1 MARRLMIVS
10 AVFVVLHVTIRLTLG
25 PSALGSFLGNVLQ
38 VTASGIAA
46 AMAVGAAR
54 RGQGLSKSLWLLIGF
69 GWVTWGIAN
78 VGWMFHELALGTS
91 PEPLSFV
98 RFLFDIQGAFFAMA
112 LFLDD
117 ERDSTKLDLATILD
131 FLQIGIIYFLI
142 YLGVYFVP
150 SLSLDHKGALLREQE
165 LMLFENATL
174 VALAFL
180 RAGIARSAETKKL
193 YGRFAIFLAAYFTT
207 AQVAQYL
214 QYLHESPTGTFL
226 DLAWTLPLLAA
237 AYWAATWEPA
247 PNEAGTPVLR
257 PKSTGGMLFR
267 NAMFAL
273 GPLIVMLLTSQLG
286 PGWKPVRLTVLGI
299 SILCY
304 AARMALNEHRQTK
317 NAELVNRQMQAMDSS
332 VDGMAI
338 VDAQGTYVYVNSE
351 YARMCGQGRAEEML
365 GRRWREVSI
374 QPEAVRTEDA
384 IREGLAKRGKWFGE
398 MTLLD
403 KEGRALPVEM
413 AVTAMSAGG
422 VVCVSRDLTERV
434 RAQKA
439 QKEAESKY
447 QMIVERVAAISYI
460 AELGVKGRWRYVSP
474 QIESILGFTQDE
486 WLADSANWVRHVHP
500 DDLFAIEEAE
510 EACIQG
516 RAFQAEYRVARKDGK
531 IIWVSDSAVVVQGAD
546 GMPLMEGII
555 VDITERKQ
563 LEGQLQQSRRMEAVG
578 RLAGGIAHDFNNLL
592 TIIKGYTELAGQ
604 RKEVP
609 SEVRSDIEH
618 IEDASERAA
627 GLVRQLLAFSRKQVL
642 QPKNLDLNA
651 SVLGLEKLL
660 RRLIG
665 EDIEMKT
672 MVAAGLGTI
681 KADPA
686 QVEQVLMNLVVN
698 ARDAM
703 PTGGRIIVETNNVDL
718 DRTYASEHV
727 TVKPGRY
734 VMLAVSDTG
743 TGMSTETAAHI
754 FEPFFTTKG
763 GTKGTGL
770 GLATVY
776 GIVKQSGG
784 YIWVYSE
791 PGKGATFKVYFPRVD
806 GQAQSDD
813 IRAKAESRTK
823 GGTETVLLVEDDD
836 TVRELAEM
844 ILTGQGYQVIG
855 ADSPKKAEEIA
866 AKRAQ
871 EIDLVLTD
879 VIMPTMSGRELA
891 KKLLARNAKIR
902 VLYMSGYTDNV
913 IAQGGVLEEGLAFL
927 QKPFTPRV
935 LVQKVREVLDAAVPT
950 R

>member
-1 MARRLMIVS
+1 
-10 AVFVVLHVTIRLTLG
+10 
-25 PSALGSFLGNVLQ
+25 
-38 VTASGIAA
+38 
-46 AMAVGAAR
+46 
-54 RGQGLSKSLWLLIGF
+54 
-69 GWVTWGIAN
+69 
-78 VGWMFHELALGTS
+78 
-91 PEPLSFV
+91 
-98 RFLFDIQGAFFAMA
+98 
-112 LFLDD
+112 
-117 ERDSTKLDLATILD
+117 
-131 FLQIGIIYFLI
+131 
-142 YLGVYFVP
+142 
-150 SLSLDHKGALLREQE
+150 
-165 LMLFENATL
+165 
-174 VALAFL
+174 
-180 RAGIARSAETKKL
+180 
-193 YGRFAIFLAAYFTT
+193 
-207 AQVAQYL
+207 
-214 QYLHESPTGTFL
+214 
-226 DLAWTLPLLAA
+226 
-237 AYWAATWEPA
+237 
-247 PNEAGTPVLR
+247 
-257 PKSTGGMLFR
+257 
-267 NAMFAL
+267 
-273 GPLIVMLLTSQLG
+273 
-286 PGWKPVRLTVLGI
+286 
-299 SILCY
+299 
-304 AARMALNEHRQTK
+304 
-317 NAELVNRQMQAMDSS
+317 MQAMDSS
-332 VDGMAI
+332 GDGMAI

-351 YARMCGQGRAEEML
+351 YARMCGQGKAEKML
-365 GRRWREVSI
+365 GQSWR
-374 QPEAVRTEDA
+374 AVTTRSNRERVEDT

-398 MTLLD
+398 LTLKD
-403 KEGRALPVEM
+403 EDGNELPVEM
-413 AVTAMSAGG
+413 AVTAMSDGG

-439 QKEAESKY
+439 QEEAESKY
-447 QMIVERVAAISYI
+447 QMIVEKVAAISYI

-474 QIESILGFTQDE
+474 QIESILGFSQEE
-486 WLADSANWVRHVHP
+486 WLADSTNWVKHVHP
-500 DDLFAIEEAE
+500 DDLPAVEEAE
-510 EACIQG
+510 AACQQG
-516 RAFQAEYRVARKDGK
+516 RAFQAEYRVARKDGR
-531 IIWVSDSAVVVQGAD
+531 IVWMSDSAVVLRGSD

-592 TIIKGYTELAGQ
+592 TIIKGYTELATQ
-604 RKEVP
+604 RQEVP
-609 SEVRSDIEH
+609 STVRTDIEH

-660 RRLIG
+660 KRLMG

-672 MVAAGLGTI
+672 IVAAGLGTM

-703 PTGGRIIVETNNVDL
+703 PTGGRIIVETSNVDL
-718 DRTYASEHV
+718 ERTYASEHV

-743 TGMSTETAAHI
+743 TGMSAETAAHI

-806 GQAQSDD
+806 GPAQSDSMVKTETQ
-813 IRAKAESRTK
+813 AK
-823 GGTETVLLVEDDD
+823 GGSETVLLVEDDD
-836 TVRELAEM
+836 TVRQLAEV
-844 ILTGQGYQVIG
+844 ILTGQGYRVIG

-866 AKRAQ
+866 AKSGP

-879 VIMPTMSGRELA
+879 VIMPSMSGRELV
-891 KKLLARNAKIR
+891 KKLLAQNAKMR

-913 IAQGGVLEEGLAFL
+913 IAQGGVLVEGLAFL
-927 QKPFTPRV
+927 QKPFTTRA
-935 LVQKVREVLDAAVPT
+935 LAQKVREVLDAGVVA

>member
-1 MARRLMIVS
+1 
-10 AVFVVLHVTIRLTLG
+10 
-25 PSALGSFLGNVLQ
+25 
-38 VTASGIAA
+38 
-46 AMAVGAAR
+46 
-54 RGQGLSKSLWLLIGF
+54 
-69 GWVTWGIAN
+69 
-78 VGWMFHELALGTS
+78 
-91 PEPLSFV
+91 
-98 RFLFDIQGAFFAMA
+98 
-112 LFLDD
+112 
-117 ERDSTKLDLATILD
+117 
-131 FLQIGIIYFLI
+131 
-142 YLGVYFVP
+142 
-150 SLSLDHKGALLREQE
+150 
-165 LMLFENATL
+165 
-174 VALAFL
+174 
-180 RAGIARSAETKKL
+180 
-193 YGRFAIFLAAYFTT
+193 
-207 AQVAQYL
+207 
-214 QYLHESPTGTFL
+214 
-226 DLAWTLPLLAA
+226 
-237 AYWAATWEPA
+237 
-247 PNEAGTPVLR
+247 
-257 PKSTGGMLFR
+257 
-267 NAMFAL
+267 
-273 GPLIVMLLTSQLG
+273 
-286 PGWKPVRLTVLGI
+286 
-299 SILCY
+299 
-304 AARMALNEHRQTK
+304 
-317 NAELVNRQMQAMDSS
+317 MQAMDSS

-351 YARMCGQGRAEEML
+351 FARMCGLGKAEAML
-365 GRRWREVSI
+365 GRSWNEVSI
-374 QPEAVRTEDA
+374 RPELGARRDIVRDE
-384 IREGLAKRGKWFGE
+384 LAQRGKWFGE
-398 MTLLD
+398 LTVRD
-403 KEGRALPVEM
+403 TKGNELPVEM
-413 AVTAMSAGG
+413 AVTAMSGGG
-422 VVCVSRDLTERV
+422 VVCVSRDLTDRV

-439 QKEAESKY
+439 QEEAESKY

-460 AELGVKGRWRYVSP
+460 AQLGVKGQWRYVSP
-474 QIESILGFTQDE
+474 QIESILGFSQEE
-486 WLADSANWVRHVHP
+486 WLTDSENWVRHVHP
-500 DDLFAIEEAE
+500 DDHSAVQEAE
-510 EACIQG
+510 DACLAG

-531 IIWVSDSAVVVQGAD
+531 VIWVSDSAVVVQGAD
-546 GMPLMEGII
+546 GIRLMEGII

-592 TIIKGYTELAGQ
+592 TIIKGYTELATQ

-609 SEVRSDIEH
+609 ATVRADIEH

-660 RRLIG
+660 TRLIG
-665 EDIEMKT
+665 EHIEMKT
-672 MVAAGLGTI
+672 IVAAGLGTI

-743 TGMSTETAAHI
+743 TGISAETAAHI

-806 GQAQSDD
+806 EPAQSDT
-813 IRAKAESRTK
+813 RVKTEKHAK
-823 GGTETVLLVEDDD
+823 GGTETVLLVEDDE
-836 TVRELAEM
+836 TVRELAEV
-844 ILTGQGYQVIG
+844 ILARQGYRVIG

-866 AKRAQ
+866 MKRAQ

-879 VIMPTMSGRELA
+879 VIMPAMSGRELV
-891 KKLLARNAKIR
+891 KKLLARNAKMR

-913 IAQGGVLEEGLAFL
+913 IAEGGVLEEGLAFL
-927 QKPFTPRV
+927 QKPFTP
-935 LVQKVREVLDAAVPT
+935 LALAQKVREVLDAGVAA

>member
-1 MARRLMIVS
+1 MARKFVILLV
-10 AVFVVLHVTIRLTLG
+10 VFVALHATIIVTMG
-25 PSALGSFLGNVLQ
+25 PSPLGSLCGNLLQ
-38 VTASGIAA
+38 IAASGIAGIA
-46 AMAVGAAR
+46 AMRAAR
-54 RGQGLSKSLWLLIGF
+54 RGMGLSRSLWLLVGF
-69 GWVTWGIAN
+69 GWATWGVAN
-78 VGWMFHELALGTS
+78 VGWMFHEIALGN
-91 PEPLSFV
+91 EPGPQSFV
-98 RFLFDIQGAFFAMA
+98 RFLFDIEGAFFAMA

-117 ERDSTKLDLATILD
+117 ERDSTKLDPATILD
-131 FLQIGIIYFLI
+131 FLQIGIIYTLI
-142 YLGVYFVP
+142 YLGMYYIP
-150 SLSLDHKGALLREQE
+150 MGSMDHHAALLREQQ
-165 LMLFENATL
+165 LVFFQNATL
-174 VALAFL
+174 IALCCL
-180 RAGIARSAETKKL
+180 RAWVARSNETRSL
-193 YGRFAIFLAAYFTT
+193 YWRMAIFLTVYDSISQA
-207 AQVAQYL
+207 VEYL
-214 QYLHESPTGTFL
+214 QYLHERPAGTIL
-226 DLAWTLPLLAA
+226 DLAWTLPMLGG
-237 AYWAATWEPA
+237 AYWAATWKPA
-247 PNEAGTPVLR
+247 ERKMSVAPLR
-257 PKSTGGMLFR
+257 PKSTAGMLFR

-273 GPLIVMLLTSQLG
+273 GPLIVLVLSSQLG
-286 PGWKPVRLTVLGI
+286 PGWKPARLTVLGL
-299 SILCY
+299 SIVCY
-304 AARMALNEHRQTK
+304 AARMALNEHQQTE
-317 NAELVNRQMQAMDSS
+317 NAELVRRQMQAMDSS

-338 VDAQGTYVYVNSE
+338 VDAQGMYAYVNSE
-351 YARMCGQGRAEEML
+351 YARMCGLRGAEEML
-365 GRRWREVSI
+365 GKAWQEVSI
-374 QPEAVRTEDA
+374 RPETGRAEQS

-398 MTLLD
+398 LTLHD
-403 KEGRALPVEM
+403 QEGNPLPVEM
-413 AVTAMSAGG
+413 AITAMSEGG

-439 QKEAESKY
+439 QQEAESKY

-474 QIESILGFTQDE
+474 QIESILGFSQEE
-486 WLADSANWVRHVHP
+486 WLTDSTNWVKHVHP
-500 DDLFAIEEAE
+500 DDVPAVEEAE
-510 EACIQG
+510 AACLQG
-516 RAFQAEYRVARKDGK
+516 RAFQAEYRVARKDGR
-531 IIWVSDSAVVVQGAD
+531 ILWVSDSAVVLRGSD
-546 GMPLMEGII
+546 GVPLMEGII

-592 TIIKGYTELAGQ
+592 TIIKGYTELATQ
-604 RKEVP
+604 RQEVP
-609 SEVRSDIEH
+609 SAVRADIEH

-660 RRLIG
+660 KRLIG

-672 MVAAGLGTI
+672 IVAAGLGTI

-703 PTGGRIIVETNNVDL
+703 PTGGRIIVETSNVDL

-743 TGMSTETAAHI
+743 TGMSAETAAHI

-791 PGKGATFKVYFPRVD
+791 PEKGATFKVYFPRVD
-806 GQAQSDD
+806 GPAQSDS
-813 IRAKAESRTK
+813 RAKMETRAK
-823 GGTETVLLVEDDD
+823 GGSETVLLVEDDD
-836 TVRELAEM
+836 TVRQLAEV
-844 ILTGQGYQVIG
+844 ILTGQGYRVIG

-866 AKRAQ
+866 ARRGQ

-879 VIMPTMSGRELA
+879 VIMPSMSGRELV
-891 KKLLARNAKIR
+891 KKLLAQNAKMR

-927 QKPFTPRV
+927 QKPFTPRG
-935 LVQKVREVLDAAVPT
+935 LVQKVREVLDSRVVA

>member
-1 MARRLMIVS
+1 LARRLIMVS

-25 PSALGSFLGNVLQ
+25 PSSTGSFLGNVLE
-38 VTASGIAA
+38 VAASGIAA
-46 AMAVGAAR
+46 AMAITAAR
-54 RGQGLSKSLWLLIGF
+54 RGGGLSKSLWLLVGF
-69 GWVTWGIAN
+69 GWATWGIAN
-78 VGWMFHELALGTS
+78 VGWMFHELMLGTT
-91 PEPLSFV
+91 PPPLSFI
-98 RFLFDIQGAFFAMA
+98 RFLFDIQAAFFAMA

-142 YLGVYFVP
+142 YLGAYFVP
-150 SLSLDHKGALLREQE
+150 SLSMDYKGALLREQE
-165 LMLFENATL
+165 LMLFQNGTL
-174 VALAFL
+174 IALAFL
-180 RAGIARSAETKKL
+180 RAGIARSLETKIL
-193 YGRFAIFLAAYFTT
+193 YRRFAIFLAVYFSS
-207 AQVAQYL
+207 AQLAQYL
-214 QYLHESPTGTFL
+214 QYLHESPAGTLL
-226 DLAWTLPLLAA
+226 DLAWTLPLLGG
-237 AYWAATWEPA
+237 AYWAATWKTGDG
-247 PNEAGTPVLR
+247 EAGAASLR
-257 PKSTGGMLFR
+257 AKSTGGMLFR

-273 GPLIVMLLTSQLG
+273 GPLIVMFLSSQLG

-299 SILCY
+299 SIVCY
-304 AARMALNEHRQTK
+304 AARMALNEHQRTR
-317 NAELVNRQMQAMDSS
+317 NAELVRRQMQAMDSS

-338 VDAQGTYVYVNSE
+338 VDTQGIYVYVNSE
-351 YARMCGQGRAEEML
+351 YARMCGLRGADEML
-365 GRRWREVSI
+365 GRAWREVSI
-374 QPEAVRTEDA
+374 RPEAGRTEQT

-398 MTLLD
+398 LMLHD
-403 KEGRALPVEM
+403 REGNPLPVEM
-413 AVTAMSAGG
+413 AVTAMSDGG

-439 QKEAESKY
+439 QEEAESKY

-474 QIESILGFTQDE
+474 QIESILGFSQEE
-486 WLADSANWVRHVHP
+486 WLTDSTNWVKHVHP
-500 DDLFAIEEAE
+500 DDIPAVEEAE
-510 EACIQG
+510 AACQQG
-516 RAFQAEYRVARKDGK
+516 RAFQAEYRVARKDGR
-531 IIWVSDSAVVVQGAD
+531 IVWVSDSAVVLRGSD

-592 TIIKGYTELAGQ
+592 TIIKGYTELATQ
-604 RKEVP
+604 RQEVP
-609 SEVRSDIEH
+609 SAVRADIEH

-660 RRLIG
+660 KRLIG
-665 EDIEMKT
+665 EDIEMKAI
-672 MVAAGLGTI
+672 VAAGLGTI

-703 PTGGRIIVETNNVDL
+703 PTGGRIIVETSNVDL

-743 TGMSTETAAHI
+743 TGMSAETAAHI

-791 PGKGATFKVYFPRVD
+791 PSKGATFKVYFPRVD
-806 GQAQSDD
+806 GPAQNDFRVKTEM
-813 IRAKAESRTK
+813 RAK
-823 GGTETVLLVEDDD
+823 GGSETVLLVEDDD
-836 TVRELAEM
+836 TVRQLAEV
-844 ILTGQGYQVIG
+844 ILTGQGYRVIG

-879 VIMPTMSGRELA
+879 VIMPSMSGRELV
-891 KKLLARNAKIR
+891 KKLLAQNAKMR

-927 QKPFTPRV
+927 QKPFTPRA
-935 LVQKVREVLDAAVPT
+935 LVQKVREVLDAGVVA

>member
-1 MARRLMIVS
+1 MVS
-10 AVFVVLHVTIRLTLG
+10 AVFVVLHVTIPLTLG
-25 PSALGSFLGNVLQ
+25 PSLIGSFLGNVLQ
-38 VTASGIAA
+38 VAGSGIAA
-46 AMAVGAAR
+46 AMAIGAAR
-54 RGQGLSKSLWLLIGF
+54 RGQGLNKSLWLLVGF
-69 GWVTWGIAN
+69 GWATWGIAN
-78 VGWMFHELALGTS
+78 VGWMFHELALGAE
-91 PEPLSFV
+91 PPPLSFI
-98 RFLFDIQGAFFAMA
+98 RFLFNIRGAFFAMA

-142 YLGVYFVP
+142 YLGAYLVP
-150 SLSLDHKGALLREQE
+150 SLTMDHKGVLVREQE
-165 LMLFENATL
+165 LMFFQNGTL
-174 VALAFL
+174 VALAFV
-180 RAGIARSAETKKL
+180 RAGIARSTETKTL
-193 YGRFAIFLAAYFTT
+193 YRRFAIFLAVYYAA
-207 AQVAQYL
+207 AQLTEYL
-214 QYLHESPTGTFL
+214 QYLHESPAGTFL
-226 DLAWTLPLLAA
+226 DLAWTLPLLGG
-237 AYWAATWEPA
+237 AYWAATWKPA
-247 PNEAGTPVLR
+247 AHGASVSVLR
-257 PKSTGGMLFR
+257 AKSTAGMMFR

-273 GPLIVMLLTSQLG
+273 GPLIVLFLSSQLG
-286 PGWKPVRLTVLGI
+286 MGWKPVRLVVLGI
-299 SILCY
+299 SIVCY
-304 AARMALNEHRQTK
+304 AARMALNEHLQAK
-317 NAELVNRQMQAMDSS
+317 NAELVERQMQAMDSS

-338 VDAQGTYVYVNSE
+338 VDTHGIYVYVNSE
-351 YARMCGQGRAEEML
+351 YARMCGLRNVEEML
-365 GRRWREVSI
+365 GRAWQEVSI
-374 QPEAVRTEDA
+374 RPEAGRTEQA

-398 MTLLD
+398 MTLHD
-403 KEGRALPVEM
+403 REGNPLPVEM
-413 AVTAMSAGG
+413 AVTAMSGGG

-439 QKEAESKY
+439 QEEAESKY
-447 QMIVERVAAISYI
+447 QMIVEKVAAISYI

-474 QIESILGFTQDE
+474 QIESILGFSQEE
-486 WLADSANWVRHVHP
+486 WLADSTNWVKHVHP
-500 DDLFAIEEAE
+500 DDLPAVEEAE
-510 EACIQG
+510 AACQQG
-516 RAFQAEYRVARKDGK
+516 RAFQAEYRVARKDGR
-531 IIWVSDSAVVVQGAD
+531 IIWVSDSAVVLRGSD
-546 GMPLMEGII
+546 GKPLMEGII

-592 TIIKGYTELAGQ
+592 TIIKGYTELATQ
-604 RKEVP
+604 RQEVP
-609 SEVRSDIEH
+609 STVRADIEH

-651 SVLGLEKLL
+651 SVLGLEQLL
-660 RRLIG
+660 KRLMG
-665 EDIEMKT
+665 EEIEMKT
-672 MVAAGLGTI
+672 IVAAGLGTI

-703 PTGGRIIVETNNVDL
+703 PTGGRIIVETSNVDL

-743 TGMSTETAAHI
+743 TGMSAETAAHI

-806 GQAQSDD
+806 GPAQSDSLVKTET
-813 IRAKAESRTK
+813 RAK
-823 GGTETVLLVEDDD
+823 GGSETVLLVEDDD
-836 TVRELAEM
+836 TVRQLAEV
-844 ILTGQGYQVIG
+844 ILTGQGYRVMG

-866 AKRAQ
+866 AKSGQ

-879 VIMPTMSGRELA
+879 VIMPSMSGRELV
-891 KKLLARNAKIR
+891 KKLLAQNAKMR

-927 QKPFTPRV
+927 QKPFTPRA
-935 LVQKVREVLDAAVPT
+935 LVQKVREVLDAGVVA

>member
-1 MARRLMIVS
+1 MY
-10 AVFVVLHVTIRLTLG
+10 
-25 PSALGSFLGNVLQ
+25 
-38 VTASGIAA
+38 
-46 AMAVGAAR
+46 AMA
-54 RGQGLSKSLWLLIGF
+54 F
-69 GWVTWGIAN
+69 C
-78 VGWMFHELALGTS
+78 ME
-91 PEPLSFV
+91 
-98 RFLFDIQGAFFAMA
+98 
-112 LFLDD
+112 D

-142 YLGVYFVP
+142 YVGAYFVP
-150 SLSLDHKGALLREQE
+150 SLSMDYKGALLREQE
-165 LMLFENATL
+165 LMLFQNGAL
-174 VALAFL
+174 IALAFL
-180 RAGIARSAETKKL
+180 RAGIARSSETKTL
-193 YGRFAIFLAAYFTT
+193 YRRFAIFLAVYFST

-214 QYLHESPTGTFL
+214 QYLHESPAGTFL
-226 DLAWTLPLLAA
+226 DLAWTLPLLGG
-237 AYWAATWEPA
+237 AYWAATWKTTDGEAEA
-247 PNEAGTPVLR
+247 PSLR
-257 PKSTGGMLFR
+257 AKSTGGMLFR

-273 GPLIVMLLTSQLG
+273 GPLIVMFLSSQLG

-299 SILCY
+299 SIVCY
-304 AARMALNEHRQTK
+304 AARMALNEHQQTK
-317 NAELVNRQMQAMDSS
+317 NAELVRRQMQAMDSS

-338 VDAQGTYVYVNSE
+338 VDTQGIYVYVNSE
-351 YARMCGQGRAEEML
+351 YARMCGLHSVEEML
-365 GRRWREVSI
+365 GRAWQEVSI
-374 QPEAVRTEDA
+374 RPEAGRTEQA

-398 MTLLD
+398 MTLHD
-403 KEGRALPVEM
+403 REGNPLPVEM
-413 AVTAMSAGG
+413 AVTAMSGGG

-439 QKEAESKY
+439 QEEAESKY
-447 QMIVERVAAISYI
+447 QMIVEKVAAISYI

-474 QIESILGFTQDE
+474 QIEGILGFSQEE
-486 WLADSANWVRHVHP
+486 WLADSTNWVKHVHP
-500 DDLFAIEEAE
+500 EDLPAVEEAE
-510 EACIQG
+510 AACQQG
-516 RAFQAEYRVARKDGK
+516 RAFQAEYRVARKDGR
-531 IIWVSDSAVVVQGAD
+531 IIWVSDSAVVLRGSD
-546 GMPLMEGII
+546 GKPLMEGII

-592 TIIKGYTELAGQ
+592 TIIKGYTELATQ
-604 RKEVP
+604 RQEVP
-609 SEVRSDIEH
+609 STVRADIEH

-660 RRLIG
+660 KRLMG

-672 MVAAGLGTI
+672 IVAAGLGTI

-703 PTGGRIIVETNNVDL
+703 PTGGRIIVETSNVDL

-743 TGMSTETAAHI
+743 TGMSPETAAHI

-784 YIWVYSE
+784 YMWVYSE

-806 GQAQSDD
+806 GPAQSDSRVKTET
-813 IRAKAESRTK
+813 RAK
-823 GGTETVLLVEDDD
+823 GGSETVLLVEDDD
-836 TVRELAEM
+836 TVRQLAEV
-844 ILTGQGYQVIG
+844 ILTEQGYRVIG
-855 ADSPKKAEEIA
+855 ADGPKKAEEIA
-866 AKRAQ
+866 AKSGQ

-879 VIMPTMSGRELA
+879 VIMPSMSGRELV
-891 KKLLARNAKIR
+891 KRLLAQNAKMR
-902 VLYMSGYTDNV
+902 VLYMSGYTGNV

-927 QKPFTPRV
+927 QKPFTPRA
-935 LVQKVREVLDAAVPT
+935 LAQKVREVLDAGVVA

>member
-1 MARRLMIVS
+1 LARRLIIVS

-25 PSALGSFLGNVLQ
+25 PSALGSFLGNLLQ
-38 VTASGIAA
+38 VAASGIAA
-46 AMAVGAAR
+46 AMAIGAAR
-54 RGQGLSKSLWLLIGF
+54 RGQGLSRSLWLLVGF
-69 GWVTWGIAN
+69 GWATWGIAN
-78 VGWMFHELALGTS
+78 VGWMLHGVALGTE
-91 PEPLSFV
+91 PPPLSYV
-98 RFLFDIQGAFFAMA
+98 RFLFDIEGAFFAMA

-117 ERDSTKLDLATILD
+117 ERDSTHLDLSTLLD

-142 YLGVYFVP
+142 YLVMYYVP
-150 SLSLDHKGALLREQE
+150 LLKMDRQAALLREQE
-165 LMLFENATL
+165 LMLIENGSL
-174 VALAFL
+174 VVLSFV
-180 RAGIARSAETKKL
+180 RAGLARTVETRTL
-193 YGRFAIFLAAYFTT
+193 YRRLAIFLAIYSST
-207 AQVAQYL
+207 AQLAEYL
-214 QYLHESPTGTFL
+214 QYLHQSPAGTLL
-226 DLAWTLPLLAA
+226 DLAWTLPLLAG
-237 AYWAATWEPA
+237 AYWAATWK
-247 PNEAGTPVLR
+247 PVVPGADVSALR

-273 GPLIVMLLTSQLG
+273 GPLIVLFLSSQLG
-286 PGWKPVRLTVLGI
+286 PGWKAVRLTVLGI
-299 SILCY
+299 SIICY
-304 AARMALNEHRQTK
+304 AARVALNEHQQTK
-317 NAELVNRQMQAMDSS
+317 NAELVRRQMQAMDSS

-338 VDAQGTYVYVNSE
+338 IDTHGTYAYVNSE
-351 YARMCGQGRAEEML
+351 FARMCGQGSAAEMQGKSWNEITI
-365 GRRWREVSI
+365 RPEPAASRDVVRES
-374 QPEAVRTEDA
+374 
-384 IREGLAKRGKWFGE
+384 LAKRGKWFGE
-398 MTLLD
+398 LTLHD
-403 KEGRALPVEM
+403 REGNPLPVEM
-413 AVTAMSAGG
+413 AVTAMSDGG

-439 QKEAESKY
+439 QEEAESKY

-474 QIESILGFTQDE
+474 QIESILGFSQEE
-486 WLADSANWVRHVHP
+486 WLADSTNWVKHVHP
-500 DDLFAIEEAE
+500 DDVPAVEEAE
-510 EACIQG
+510 AACKQG
-516 RAFQAEYRVARKDGK
+516 RAFQAEYRVARKDGR
-531 IIWVSDSAVVVQGAD
+531 IIWVSDSAVVLRGSD

-592 TIIKGYTELAGQ
+592 TIIKGYTELATQ
-604 RKEVP
+604 RQEVP
-609 SEVRSDIEH
+609 SAVRADIEH

-660 RRLIG
+660 KRLIG

-672 MVAAGLGTI
+672 IVAAGLGTI

-703 PTGGRIIVETNNVDL
+703 PTGGRIIVETSNVDL

-734 VMLAVSDTG
+734 AMLAVSDTG
-743 TGMSTETAAHI
+743 TGMSAETAAHI

-806 GQAQSDD
+806 GPAQSDSRVKTET
-813 IRAKAESRTK
+813 RAK

-836 TVRELAEM
+836 TVRQLAEV
-844 ILTGQGYQVIG
+844 ILTGQGYRVIE
-855 ADSPKKAEEIA
+855 ADSPKKAEEIS
-866 AKRAQ
+866 AKSAH

-879 VIMPTMSGRELA
+879 VIMPSMSGRELV
-891 KKLLARNAKIR
+891 KKLLAQNAKMR

-913 IAQGGVLEEGLAFL
+913 IAEGGVLEEGLAFL
-927 QKPFTPRV
+927 QKPFTPRA
-935 LVQKVREVLDAAVPT
+935 LVQKVREVLDAGVVA